1 MTKITYI
8 TDDGTRFPVEADG
21 SMNLMRLAMSE
32 GVPGI
37 EGICGGVLS
46 CATCHVYV
54 EEAWL
59 DKLTPPDDEEV
70 LMLEFVREYRTTSRL
85 CCQITPAAELD
96 GLVVHVPESQ

>member
-1 MTKITYI
+1 
-8 TDDGTRFPVEADG
+8 
-21 SMNLMRLAMSE
+21 MSE

-85 CCQITPAAELD
+85 CCQITPAEELD